1 MMTMTDDRQ
10 ADSAEVFAANRSTLV
25 GVAYRMLGQVADAED
40 VVQDAWLRWADVA
53 HDEIRDPTAFLV
65 RITSRLALDRMRR
78 VKARRES
85 YAGEWLPQPI
95 PTGGDLADNAALAD
109 TVSMAIL
116 IVLETLS
123 PLERAVFVLREA
135 FGHSHAEIAEMLDR
149 SEPAVRQLAR
159 RARDHVRERRPRFDT
174 DRAARRA
181 ATERFLAASVE
192 GDLAGLMRVLAPG
205 VELVA
210 DSGGLVRAPLLPVI
224 GADKVARFL
233 VAAAGRPVP
242 DHRTEIAELNGGP
255 AIVVRSGKAA
265 VAAIVLDVADG
276 LVARIHLVGNPEKL
290 RALG

>member
-10 ADSAEVFAANRSTLV
+10 GDPAEVFAANRPTLV

-109 TVSMAIL
+109 TVSMAML

-149 SEPAVRQLAR
+149 S
-159 RARDHVRERRPRFDT
+159 
-174 DRAARRA
+174 
-181 ATERFLAASVE
+181 
-192 GDLAGLMRVLAPG
+192 
-205 VELVA
+205 
-210 DSGGLVRAPLLPVI
+210 
-224 GADKVARFL
+224 
-233 VAAAGRPVP
+233 
-242 DHRTEIAELNGGP
+242 
-255 AIVVRSGKAA
+255 
-265 VAAIVLDVADG
+265 
-276 LVARIHLVGNPEKL
+276 
-290 RALG
+290 